1 MYLSSQQRKEL
12 QSALIDA
19 FPTAVSLEQMLVL
32 ELNKNLRAIAGEGS
46 LQEVIFKL
54 IQVANAEGWVE
65 DLIRAACNSNDG
77 NQLLK
82 TVAAGLMLI
91 DDPETPPISSPNIP
105 QAQVLKLEVFTF
117 ETVKLQRE
125 EKKGFLGLSI
135 YEMKLTR
142 RPGQAKYFVEDL
154 GHGVSLEMVEI
165 SGGTFT
171 MGTSQKEEKSY
182 DMERPRH
189 QVTIKPFFM
198 GKYPITQEQWEKV
211 AAFCPRINR
220 DLDPRPS
227 HFKGRDDLPVDSVSW
242 YEAVEFCARL
252 SKKTGREYR
261 LPTEAEWEYACR
273 AGTTTPFYFG
283 ETITTEVANYN
294 GNYTYENGPKGE
306 CRDRTTPVGSFAAN
320 AFGLYD
326 MHGQVWEWCAD
337 HWHNN
342 YENAPTDGSAWL
354 NDVNDT
360 YRLLRGGSWY
370 GSPGL
375 CRSAYRLWGDPVGVS
390 YLFGFRVVC
399 GGAAART
406 L

>member
-1 MYLSSQQRKEL
+1 MYLSGQQRKEL

-19 FPTAVSLEQMLVL
+19 FPTAVSLEQMLVF

-46 LQEVIFKL
+46 LQEIIFKL
-54 IQVANAEGWVE
+54 IQVANAEGWIENLV
-65 DLIRAACNSNDG
+65 RAARNSNDG

-82 TVAAGLMLI
+82 TVAAGLMLMG
-91 DDPETPPISSPNIP
+91 DPETPPISSPNIP
-105 QAQVLKLEVFTF
+105 QTQVLKLEVFTF
-117 ETVKLQRE
+117 ETVKLQLE
-125 EKKGFLGLSI
+125 EKKGFLGRSVN
-135 YEMKLTR
+135 EVKLYR
-142 RPGQAKYFVEDL
+142 RPSHAKCFVEDL

-171 MGTSQKEEKSY
+171 MGTSQKEEKSEDY
-182 DMERPRH
+182 ERPRH

-211 AAFCPRINR
+211 AAFCPRIDR

-227 HFKGRDDLPVDSVSW
+227 YFKGRDDLPVDSVSW
-242 YEAVEFCARL
+242 DDAVEFCARL
-252 SKKTGREYR
+252 SKKTGRNYC

-283 ETITTEVANYN
+283 ETITTEVANYKS
-294 GNYTYENGPKGE
+294 NYTYGNGPTGE
-306 CRDRTTPVGSFAAN
+306 YREKTTPVGSFAPN

-326 MHGQVWEWCAD
+326 MHGNVWEWCAD
-337 HWHNN
+337 YWHNDYN
-342 YENAPTDGSAWL
+342 GAPTDGSAWL
-354 NDVNDT
+354 SDNRNEA
-360 YRLLRGGSWY
+360 RLLRGGSWY
-370 GSPGL
+370 FSPVG
-375 CRSAYRLWGDPVGVS
+375 CRSAYRYWNDPVIDSSGI
-390 YLFGFRVVC
+390 GFRVVC